1 MGIFS
6 RVAAPRQDRRE
17 PVLAAPET
25 RRGGF
30 RNGSDGWGVASLSSG
45 LTGAHASPAT
55 AYLAENL
62 SAVLG
67 AVELICGSLA
77 SLPATLIMD
86 APDGQ
91 VPAPATATGWALLAR
106 PSRWQSWPAFV
117 ANLAASMLLH
127 GNGLAMLQ
135 RDGRGAV
142 VGLVPI
148 PWPWIMP
155 NVVRGAGG
163 ARLVFDVVTTTPEAE
178 LLGLPRRLLD
188 SDVLHIKARSEAGI
202 IGRSVL
208 SRAAGVVREGI
219 DLATAAQALWA
230 NGLNLSGFLST
241 GGEVLTD
248 AQRDR
253 FRSRLNELRG
263 AGNSGKT
270 MLLEGAFSY
279 NALSITPGDAELLGS
294 RAFSVTEVARLF
306 SIPVGLLHPGQASQK
321 YEELLAAFAQLAL
334 APIVAVIEQEFDEA
348 ALPPGLHVQLDMA
361 GLLRGSFS
369 GQVGAFSAGVQSG
382 FLTPNDARRGL
393 GLPAH
398 TDGDALRPGN
408 APSWPADA
416 KGMPH
421 LGPSPGPTGTGL
433 PDAGSNQNDGAA

>member
-1 MGIFS
+1 MGLFT
-6 RVAAPRQDRRE
+6 RAAARQERRE

-25 RRGGF
+25 RQGGF
-30 RNGSDGWGVASLSSG
+30 RNGSDGWGMTNLAGGFPGSQ
-45 LTGAHASPAT
+45 TPAA
-55 AYLAENL
+55 AYLAEGL

-67 AVELICGSLA
+67 SVELIVGSLA
-77 SLPATLIMD
+77 SLPATLTMD

-91 VPAPATATGWALLAR
+91 VPAPATATAWALLAR
-106 PSRWQSWPAFV
+106 PNGWQSWPAFV
-117 ANLAASMLLH
+117 TTLAASMLLH

-148 PWPWIMP
+148 PWPWVMP
-155 NVVRGAGG
+155 NVVRSADGP
-163 ARLVFDVVTTTPEAE
+163 RLLFDVVTTTPEAE

-219 DLATAAQALWA
+219 NLANTADALFR

-253 FRSRLNELRG
+253 FKARLEELKG
-263 AGNSGKT
+263 SGNSGKT
-270 MLLEGAFSY
+270 MLLEGPFSY
-279 NALSITPGDAELLGS
+279 SSLSITPGDAELLGS
-294 RAFSVTEVARLF
+294 RAFSVTEIARLF
-306 SIPVGLLHPGQASQK
+306 SIPVGLLHPGQSAQR

-334 APIVAVIEQEFDEA
+334 APLVAVIEQEFDEA
-348 ALPPGLHVQLDMA
+348 VLPPGLHLQLDMA
-361 GLLRGSFS
+361 GLMRGSFA

-398 TDGDALRPGN
+398 SDGDALRPGN
-408 APSWPADA
+408 APSYPADT
-416 KGMPH
+416 KGLPH

-433 PDAGSNQNDGAA
+433 PDAGSNQNGGAG

>member
-6 RVAAPRQDRRE
+6 RITPRQDRRE
-17 PVLAAPET
+17 PVLAVLET

-30 RNGSDGWGVASLSSG
+30 RNGSDGWGMASLSGG
-45 LTGAHASPAT
+45 LTGAHAPAA

-67 AVELICGSLA
+67 AVELITGALA
-77 SLPATLIMD
+77 SLPATLTMD

-91 VPAPATATGWALLAR
+91 VPAPATATAWALLAR
-106 PSRWQSWPAFV
+106 PSRWQAWPGIITT
-117 ANLAASMLLH
+117 LAASMLLH

-148 PWPWIMP
+148 PWPWLMP
-155 NVVRGAGG
+155 NVVRSSDGP
-163 ARLVFDVVTTTPEAE
+163 RLVFDVVTTTPEAE
-178 LLGLPRRLLD
+178 LMGLPRRLLD

-219 DLATAAQALWA
+219 DLTNAAAALWA

-248 AQRDR
+248 AQRER
-253 FRSRLNELRG
+253 FKARLTELRG
-263 AGNSGKT
+263 AGNTGKT
-270 MLLEGAFSY
+270 MLLEGPFSY
-279 NALSITPGDAELLGS
+279 NPLSITPGDAELLGS
-294 RAFSVTEVARLF
+294 RAFSVTEIARLF
-306 SIPVGLLHPGQASQK
+306 NIPVGLLHPGQTAQR

-334 APIVAVIEQEFDEA
+334 APIVAVLEHEFDEA
-348 ALPPGLHVQLDMA
+348 VLPPGLHLQLDMA
-361 GLLRGSFS
+361 GLMRGSFA

-398 TDGDALRPGN
+398 SDGEALRLGN
-408 APSWPADA
+408 APSYPADT
-416 KGMPH
+416 KGLPH
-421 LGPSPGPTGTGL
+421 LGPSPGPTGAGL

>member
-1 MGIFS
+1 MGLFRRPARPVA
-6 RVAAPRQDRRE
+6 RVE
-17 PVLAAPET
+17 PVLAPVEK
-25 RRGGF
+25 RYSGG
-30 RNGSDGWGVASLSSG
+30 RLSDGWGFANLSSG
-45 LTGAHASPAT
+45 SVPEVSPH
-55 AYLAENL
+55 LAENL

-67 AVELICGSLA
+67 AIELITGSLA
-77 SLPATLIMD
+77 SLPATLTMD

-91 VPAPATATGWALLAR
+91 VPAPDTATAWALLAR
-106 PSRWQSWPAFV
+106 PNRWQAWPGFV
-117 ANLAASMLLH
+117 ATMAAAMLVQ
-127 GNGLAMLQ
+127 GNGVAMRQ

-142 VGLVPI
+142 VGLMPI
-148 PWPWIMP
+148 PWPWIAP
-155 NVVRGAGG
+155 NVIRSADGP
-163 ARLVFDVVTTTPEAE
+163 RLVFDLLNTTPEAE
-178 LLGLPRRLLD
+178 LMGLPRRLLD
-188 SDVLHIKARSEAGI
+188 GDVMHLKARSETGI

-208 SRAAGVVREGI
+208 SRAAGVVKEGI

-253 FRSRLNELRG
+253 FKARLTELRG
-263 AGNSGKT
+263 AGNTGKT
-270 MLLEGAFSY
+270 MLLEGPFSY
-279 NALSITPGDAELLGS
+279 NPLSITPGDAELLGS

-306 SIPVGLLHPGQASQK
+306 NIPVGLLHPGQNAQK

-334 APIVAVIEQEFDEA
+334 APIVAVIEQEFADA
-348 ALPPGLHVQLDMA
+348 VLPPGLHLQLDMA
-361 GLLRGSFS
+361 GLMRGSFA

-398 TDGDALRPGN
+398 SGGEALRPGN
-408 APSWPADA
+408 APSWPADG

-433 PDAGSNQNDGAA
+433 PDAGSNQNGGAG